1 MREYSTP
8 LTVDVPTTGNLT
20 DDVVAN
26 ARDHGDAVVL
36 SRRDG
41 SGWTGVA
48 ADSFVDAWDDWKL
61 AATDVLDGLVAMAEL
76 LDAAHADYVSQD
88 AGSQRTLD
96 QISSR
101 IIERLG

>member
-1 MREYSTP
+1 MTFS
-8 LTVDVPTTGNLT
+8 LIHAAFNQAKVDVRDGAARLHKDR
-20 DDVVAN
+20 DDV
-26 ARDHGDAVVL
+26 D
-36 SRRDG
+36 RRVSAYLG

-76 LDAAHADYVSQD
+76 LDAAHADYIAQED
-88 AGSQRTLD
+88 GSQRKLD